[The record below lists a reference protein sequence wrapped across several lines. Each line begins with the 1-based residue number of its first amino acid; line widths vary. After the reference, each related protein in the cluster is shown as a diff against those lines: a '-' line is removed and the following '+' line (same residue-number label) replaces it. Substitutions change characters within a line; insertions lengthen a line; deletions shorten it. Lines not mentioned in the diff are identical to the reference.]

1 MKMPNYLFFDTE
13 TTGLPTGEASARVRP
28 GVWPEIVSIAWIL
41 TTDEGVVLSSEYHI
55 VYPEAWVIPEDSIAI
70 HKISQ
75 NMALRYGALLDDVMF
90 RFLRDV
96 DNADVLIAHN
106 IRFDQNVI
114 NNALKWRLGHNQLLE
129 DKGKR
134 LFCSM
139 RYAKDL
145 VGLPGK
151 KPGTFKQPK
160 LVEMYRQLFGAEPS
174 EILHNA
180 MGDTQVLMKCF
191 FRLWGK
197 DLPTEPVKQVEN
209 EASPA
214 PIVTKLVL
222 SLNDPPETV

>member
-1 MKMPNYLFFDTE
+1 MPTYLFFDTE
-13 TTGLPTGEASARVRP
+13 TTGLPKGDGNARYNQ
-28 GVWPEIVSIAWIL
+28 GVWPDLVSIAWIL

-55 VYPEAWVIPEDSIAI
+55 IYPEAWVIPEDSIAI

-75 NMALRYGALLDDVMF
+75 AMALRYGSLLDEALH

-96 DNADVLIAHN
+96 DAADVLIAHN

-114 NNALKWRLGHNQLLE
+114 DNALKWRLYHDQLLG

-139 RYAKDL
+139 RHAKNL

-151 KPGTFKQPK
+151 TPGTFKQPK
-160 LVEMYRQLFGAEPS
+160 LVEMYRQLFGAEPT

-197 DLPTEPVKQVEN
+197 DLPAEPVKVVEN
-209 EASPA
+209 EAGNL

-222 SLNDPPETV
+222 SLDDTTQTV